1 MKTRM
6 QRWLARVALS
16 LVGIAAWGSG
26 AAAQSL
32 SGVYG
37 GENCPYKLT
46 FRGKDVVYMQI
57 IGIAEVPGQ
66 YKVDGDKVPV
76 TAGIYSTVFTRNGD
90 GLSTLFAGKTVV
102 CTKLS
107 GAAAAATME
116 QTEQERHVVA
126 SLRNDLR
133 NLVTA
138 EEAYFADHGKYTA
151 NLEAIILAMKVE
163 QSGDRFPTPGNST
176 PRITLVGGGWTAT
189 IQNPNTRQV
198 CAIFVGSTAIAP
210 ATQEGKPECQ

>member
-6 QRWLARVALS
+6 PGWLARGALS
-16 LVGIAAWGSG
+16 LVAIAAWGTG
-26 AAAQSL
+26 ATAQSL

-37 GENCPYKLT
+37 GKDCPYKLT

-90 GLSTLFAGKTVV
+90 ALSTLFAGKTVV

-107 GAAAAATME
+107 GTAAAATME
-116 QTEQERHVVA
+116 QTEQERHVLA

-138 EEAYFADHGKYTA
+138 EEAYFADHAKYTA
-151 NLEAIILAMKVE
+151 NLKAIAL
-163 QSGDRFPTPGNST
+163 SGQPFSVTPGNST

-210 ATQEGKPECQ
+210 ATKEGRPECQ